1 MINQLTREVVPIID
15 YPAFESGVW
24 TALNKK
30 IDINSDQGQ
39 ADTIS
44 ASARE
49 SLFVVAGPGTGKTT
63 AMTLR
68 VLKLILVDDVE
79 PKHLL
84 ATTFTKKAAVEL
96 RSRILGWGNRL
107 RIFFMS
113 NTNDST
119 LNKRLEDL
127 DFNQITTGT
136 LDSIAEDTLGDARA
150 PGDTQPVVIE
160 DLAANTLMIREGI
173 LNRRRQ
179 SNEDLQDYVKHVTED
194 ARTKSPSDL
203 SKTIRVIGERFYHD
217 QADLTSYRNANGHP
231 GVPVLCDALDAYDS
245 ALENKSLH
253 DFARLEQS
261 FLDWLT
267 SPASNRFKDD
277 IKFLLVDEYQDTN
290 LLQESIYFELAKSV
304 NHNGGSITVVGD
316 DDQSI
321 FRFRG
326 ATVDLFQNFLTR
338 LQNSTMVRATQ
349 VNLIINYR
357 STKEIVEHCNSFITL
372 DNSYQAVRV
381 AGKQSLKPYFGN
393 GLPILGMFRFS
404 AAALARDLTAFI
416 KEVVNGSGFTFTDRK
431 GVKHTI
437 KLDPSFGKPSDVAFL
452 VSSPNELNSTGN
464 PRLPRLLRQMLR
476 ESPNPI
482 NVFNPRG
489 QNLFDIT
496 SVSVLCGLVLE
507 CIDPNSAV
515 QNSQRYASDVQRIF
529 SNWRD
534 SARDYMNNNPAPASP
549 ISLRNFVKS
558 WQDRRPSGKSTWD
571 REVPITDL
579 IYKLLTW
586 IPAMHNDI
594 EGLVFLEAIVRT
606 VEQAGLIGNFDSKIV
621 FDQSR
626 PRLEEASIK
635 EVERNVFEPIASGL
649 VEIDEDLLETLPD
662 DRISIMSIH
671 QSKGLEFPLVIVDIG
686 SDFNRD
692 HPKQRPKRFPESGGT
707 TCNMEDEVRPHSPLG
722 LNNRSGIDRAFD
734 DLIRLYFEA
743 YSRPQDAL
751 LVVGLTTM
759 MGQIKSVATGWDRN
773 ENWNWR
779 GLSNLVLL

>member
-1 MINQLTREVVPIID
+1 MISIID
-15 YPAFESGVW
+15 YPTFENGVLI
-24 TALNKK
+24 ALGKN
-30 IDINSDQGQ
+30 IDRNSNQGQ
-39 ADTIS
+39 AETIS
-44 ASARE
+44 VSARD

-68 VLKLILVDDVE
+68 LLKLILVDDVE
-79 PKHLL
+79 PKEIL
-84 ATTFTKKAAVEL
+84 ATTFTKKAATEL
-96 RSRILGWGNRL
+96 RSRILGWGDRL
-107 RIFFMS
+107 RNFFMN
-113 NTNDST
+113 NTNEPT
-119 LNKRLEDL
+119 LRKRFKDIDL
-127 DFNQITTGT
+127 NQITTGT
-136 LDSIAEDTLGDARA
+136 LDSIAEDTLSEARA

-173 LNRRRQ
+173 INRGRHI
-179 SNEDLQDYVKHVTED
+179 NNDLQEYTKQLTED
-194 ARTKSPSDL
+194 SRTKSPSDL
-203 SKTIRVIGERFYHD
+203 SKIIRVIGERFYHD
-217 QADLTSYRNANGHP
+217 QADKTAYRTANGHP
-231 GVPVLCDALDAYDS
+231 GVHEVCDALDAYSRGLDDR
-245 ALENKSLH
+245 SLH

-261 FLDWLT
+261 FLNWLS
-267 SPASNRFKDD
+267 SPASNRFKEG
-277 IKFLLVDEYQDTN
+277 IKFLLIDEYQDTN
-290 LLQESIYFELAKSV
+290 LLQERIYFELAKSV
-304 NHNGGSITVVGD
+304 NDNGGSITVVGD

-338 LQNSTMVRATQ
+338 VQSSVMIRPSQ

-372 DNSYQAVRV
+372 DNSYQSVRV
-381 AGKQSLKPYFGN
+381 AGKQSLVPYLGN
-393 GLPILGMFRFS
+393 GIPILGMFRS
-404 AAALARDLTAFI
+404 SIDALAKDLTAFI
-416 KEVVNGSGFTFTDRK
+416 KEVVNGSGFTFTDGK
-431 GVKHTI
+431 GVMHTI
-437 KLDPSFGKPSDVAFL
+437 KLNPSFGKPSDVAFL
-452 VSSPNELNSTGN
+452 VSSPNELNATGN

-507 CIDPNSAV
+507 CIDPNSTV
-515 QNSQRYASDVQRIF
+515 QNSQRYASEVIRIF

-686 SDFNRD
+686 SDFKID
-692 HPKQRPKRFPESGGT
+692 HSKQRPKRFPESGGS
-707 TCNMEDEVRPHSPLG
+707 TCNIEDEVRSHSPLG
-722 LNNRSGIDRAFD
+722 LNIRSGINRAFD

-759 MGQIKSVATGWDRN
+759 MNRIKSVATGWDRN
-773 ENWNWR
+773 GNWNWR
-779 GLSNLVLL
+779 DLSNLVLI